1 MDLINERE
9 RDSHFTTLLLP
20 RSCKMTVKLFL
31 LVLTVCWLGGCE
43 AEFSTLIGPG
53 PSRYCAMIG

>member
-1 MDLINERE
+1 MDLISERE
-9 RDSHFTTLLLP
+9 RGKTAQSLHSTATP

-31 LVLTVCWLGGCE
+31 LVLTVFWLGGCE

-53 PSRYCAMIG
+53 PSR